1 MGKLNT
7 SHLIEA
13 VAWVAIAALFFIYS
27 FEFNQKIEIY
37 TFGATAWP
45 RSILLMLML
54 VIAGNLFYQRA
65 NGSTPQP
72 GRVGISEDDLDDAE
86 KPLSSYL
93 NIGSFLFLPLIF
105 AWSLK
110 PVGFYA
116 ATPVFTALVIVLLGE
131 RRPRWIIGDHA
142 IHLCNNNRVVY
153 DCSQRAPTPRHRFTI
168 LRFQCVYATHEQSA
182 AKHVLNLD
190 LSL

>member
-13 VAWVAIAALFFIYS
+13 VAWVAISALFFIYS

-37 TFGATAWP
+37 KFGATAWP

-65 NGSTPQP
+65 NGSAPQP

-86 KPLSSYL
+86 KSLSSYL

-131 RRPRWIIGDHA
+131 RRPRWIIGITLFIYA
-142 IHLCNNNRVVY
+142 IIIGL
-153 DCSQRAPTPRHRFTI
+153 FMI
-168 LRFQCVYATHEQSA
+168 
-182 AKHVLNLD
+182 VLNAPLPQGTVSPFYD
-190 LSL
+190 FSAFMLRMNNQLQNMF

>member
-37 TFGATAWP
+37 KFGATAWP

-86 KPLSSYL
+86 KPLSSYF

-116 ATPVFTALVIVLLGE
+116 ATPVFTALVMQTEAALQAPILKSPLYV
-131 RRPRWIIGDHA
+131 P
-142 IHLCNNNRVVY
+142 LCSK
-153 DCSQRAPTPRHRFTI
+153 CGRALT
-168 LRFQCVYATHEQSA
+168 FQNVACRSVC
-182 AKHVLNLD
+182 
-190 LSL
+190 

>member
-13 VAWVAIAALFFIYS
+13 IIWLVIAAIFFIYS

-37 TFGATAWP
+37 KFGATAWP
-45 RSILLMLML
+45 RSILLLLIL
-54 VIAGNLFYQRA
+54 VIIGNLFYQRA
-65 NGSTPQP
+65 NGSSAQL
-72 GRVGISEDDLDDAE
+72 GRVGISEDDLDGAD
-86 KPLSSYL
+86 KSLSSFI

-116 ATPVFTALVIVLLGE
+116 ATPVFTALVIILLGE
-131 RRPRWIIGDHA
+131 RRPKWIIGITLFIYALIIGLFMVLLNAPLPQGTVSPFYDFSA
-142 IHLCNNNRVVY
+142 FMLRMNTQLQHL
-153 DCSQRAPTPRHRFTI
+153 F
-168 LRFQCVYATHEQSA
+168 
-182 AKHVLNLD
+182 
-190 LSL
+190 

>member
-37 TFGATAWP
+37 KFGATAWP

-93 NIGSFLFLPLIF
+93 NIGSFLFLPDFCLVF
-105 AWSLK
+105 EAR
-110 PVGFYA
+110 GFLCGNSGVYGSGHSPSWRTPA
-116 ATPVFTALVIVLLGE
+116 ALDN
-131 RRPRWIIGDHA
+131 RDHA
-142 IHLCNNNRVVY
+142 IHLCNNNWVVY
-153 DCSQRAPTPRHRFTI
+153 DCSQRAPTPRHRLTI
-168 LRFQCVYATHEQSA
+168 L
-182 AKHVLNLD
+182 
-190 LSL
+190 

>member
-13 VAWVAIAALFFIYS
+13 VAWVGIAALFFIYS

-37 TFGATAWP
+37 KFGATAWP

-105 AWSLK
+105 AFCIAVSRVLVSAHYPSDVAGGMAIGIMGAWFFISRLK
-110 PVGFYA
+110 
-116 ATPVFTALVIVLLGE
+116 
-131 RRPRWIIGDHA
+131 
-142 IHLCNNNRVVY
+142 
-153 DCSQRAPTPRHRFTI
+153 
-168 LRFQCVYATHEQSA
+168 EQISF
-182 AKHVLNLD
+182 HTYL
-190 LSL
+190 

>member
-1 MGKLNT
+1 
-7 SHLIEA
+7 
-13 VAWVAIAALFFIYS
+13 
-27 FEFNQKIEIY
+27 
-37 TFGATAWP
+37 
-45 RSILLMLML
+45 MLML

-131 RRPRWIIGDHA
+131 RRPAFSKKDYDQRRKHWS
-142 IHLCNNNRVVY
+142 CRVKTY
-153 DCSQRAPTPRHRFTI
+153 GF
-168 LRFQCVYATHEQSA
+168 
-182 AKHVLNLD
+182 
-190 LSL
+190 

>member
-37 TFGATAWP
+37 KFGATAWP

-93 NIGSFLFLPLIF
+93 NRGSILFLHLIL
-105 AWSLK
+105 ASSLK
-110 PVGFYA
+110 RVGFSTH
-116 ATPVFTALVIVLLGE
+116 TPVSTALIILLHGNLS
-131 RRPRWIIGDHA
+131 PHSTIWIMLLCYTI
-142 IHLCNNNRVVY
+142 ILHLSY
-153 DCSQRAPTPRHRFTI
+153 SF
-168 LRFQCVYATHEQSA
+168 F
-182 AKHVLNLD
+182 
-190 LSL
+190 

>member
-13 VAWVAIAALFFIYS
+13 MAWVAIAALFFIYS

-37 TFGATAWP
+37 KFGATAWP

-105 AWSLK
+105 AWSQLIEHSLHA
-110 PVGFYA
+110 VGKIS
-116 ATPVFTALVIVLLGE
+116 TQSTGE
-131 RRPRWIIGDHA
+131 HA
-142 IHLCNNNRVVY
+142 CSLHFRFSTRSHFCNR
-153 DCSQRAPTPRHRFTI
+153 SMLA
-168 LRFQCVYATHEQSA
+168 
-182 AKHVLNLD
+182 
-190 LSL
+190 

>member
-37 TFGATAWP
+37 KFGATAWP

-110 PVGFYA
+110 PCGFLCGNSSVYGAGHSPSWRTPA
-116 ATPVFTALVIVLLGE
+116 ALDN
-131 RRPRWIIGDHA
+131 RDHA
-142 IHLCNNNRVVY
+142 IHLRNNNWVVY
-153 DCSQRAPTPRHRFTI
+153 DCSQRTPTSRYRLTI
-168 LRFQCVYATHEQSA
+168 L
-182 AKHVLNLD
+182 
-190 LSL
+190 